1 MSSVEAY
8 KAQALSCINI
18 LLRKLG
24 IKNMLSDTSQITFEV
39 INQLALVYFKLDRFP
54 TPQSLTSSMRPYAK
68 EISLLAYIESKLGIT
83 TNHIS
88 PQGLREHQ
96 LFDCVLL
103 LEIVYTLIKSDD
115 MPNYP
120 MMSEAVATK
129 LLKMQMDIKSR
140 DLMERQAEY
149 MEQQKKCEDPKG
161 ILSAKQI
168 LDRYAEADNQ
178 RASIGPVG
186 VGASGNLNGSLLMAE
201 PINVPQ
207 RSSRNQSLNSSYLGE
222 PTSPIRDNR
231 GAVANQSTPGV
242 DQRSPPYRN
251 MALSRP
257 STTSNTPSRATGN
270 MYPRGSRK
278 SIVDQDALNQEVREM
293 VDMYYDKY
301 LRNFVVALADR
312 STSAS
317 TRPVAYSSAS
327 PTKSMSPYRSVTS
340 RTRQPRTPGT
350 PTVGSGRGMSRTPR
364 TPTTPQSI
372 TQQKMIQFEEER
384 MKIKLHKMI
393 YKVMQEIHQQE
404 VSYYYKLEGRIA
416 QTLKRALAI
425 ERENLRLEAKWKRDE
440 LNEQLRQERILKEA
454 LATKKANDLALM
466 KEAEEARQFK
476 MKINKMVTNS
486 EARNWKRSKE
496 DEIFKSIENA
506 LRKEAGARIKT
517 AVDNFELCDEDIDR
531 IVVERLRQYAGAER
545 DVVPKPGSDVMRLN
559 NPEQMRRNNANV
571 SQSSMIEWQY

>member
-1 MSSVEAY
+1 MSSVDAY

-24 IKNMLSDTSQITFEV
+24 IKNVLSDTSQITFEV

-54 TPQSLTSSMRPYAK
+54 TPQSLTSSMRAYAK
-68 EISLLAYIESKLGIT
+68 EISLLSYIESKLGIT

-88 PQGLREHQ
+88 PKGLREHQ

-103 LEIVYTLIKSDD
+103 LEIVYTLIKSED

-129 LLKMQMDIKSR
+129 LLKMQMEMESR

-149 MEQQKKCEDPKG
+149 MEQQKKYEDPKG

-168 LDRYAEADNQ
+168 LDRYAEADSH
-178 RASIGPVG
+178 RASIGPIG
-186 VGASGNLNGSLLMAE
+186 VGASGNLNGSLLVADSVN
-201 PINVPQ
+201 PPQ
-207 RSSRNQSLNSSYLGE
+207 RSSRNQSVSSSYLGD
-222 PTSPIRDNR
+222 PTSPIR
-231 GAVANQSTPGV
+231 GAKGANQLTASPE
-242 DQRSPPYRN
+242 QKSPPYRN

-257 STTSNTPSRATGN
+257 STTSNTPSRATVN
-270 MYPRGSRK
+270 AYQKGSRK
-278 SIVDQDALNQEVREM
+278 SVVDQEALNQEVREM
-293 VDMYYDKY
+293 VDLYYDKY
-301 LRNFVVALADR
+301 LRNFVLTLADR
-312 STSAS
+312 SMSAN
-317 TRPVAYSSAS
+317 TRAMAYSSAS
-327 PTKSMSPYRSVTS
+327 PSKSTSPYRSATS
-340 RTRQPRTPGT
+340 RARQPRTPLT
-350 PTVGSGRGMSRTPR
+350 PGIGSGRGPSRTPR
-364 TPTTPQSI
+364 TPTAPQSL

-416 QTLKRALAI
+416 QTLKRALAV

-466 KEAEEARQFK
+466 KEAEEAKQFR

-486 EARNWKRSKE
+486 EARSWKRGRE
-496 DEIFKSIENA
+496 DEIFKSIESA
-506 LRKEAGARIKT
+506 LRREAGARIKT

-545 DVVPKPGSDVMRLN
+545 DVTHQPGSEVMRLH

-571 SQSSMIEWQY
+571 SQNSIIEGQY